1 MSHTVPDPVS
11 ATREAFGLKTLGR
24 QARRAQL
31 SGNVLI
37 AVGLSLAVLACAMLL
52 WAGIVTGWPRVTL
65 LLVAAALMPLRLLV
79 NQLSGVTLSDGIG
92 HATNSIA
99 RRWLGHWEAAGM
111 MVAAGLNI
119 FGSHHDTG
127 PLFGLAAGG
136 LLLLARLRHRA
147 AKMRLYPTLVLAFA
161 CVVSTFEPLWG
172 WHGQVLM
179 IGLSAVCAVLVW
191 QAVRPGPAEQAHP
204 DGPTLA

>member
-1 MSHTVPDPVS
+1 MSRTVTDPLS
-11 ATREAFGLKTLGR
+11 PAREALDFKSLGR

-31 SGNVLI
+31 SGNALI
-37 AVGLSLAVLACAMLL
+37 AVGLSLAVLACALLL

-65 LLVAAALMPLRLLV
+65 LLLAAALMPLRLFA
-79 NQLSGVTLSDGIG
+79 NRLSGVTLSDGIG
-92 HATNSIA
+92 AATNSMA
-99 RRWLGHWEAAGM
+99 RRWVGHWEAAAM

-119 FGSHHDTG
+119 FGAHHDTG

-147 AKMRLYPTLVLAFA
+147 SRMRLYPTLVLAFA

-179 IGLSAVCAVLVW
+179 IGLSVICAVLVW
-191 QAVRPGPAEQAHP
+191 QAVRPGPVDPPRRDA
-204 DGPTLA
+204 PTKA

>member
-11 ATREAFGLKTLGR
+11 ATREALDLKTLGR

-31 SGNVLI
+31 SGNALI
-37 AVGLSLAVLACAMLL
+37 AVGLSLAVLACALLL

-65 LLVAAALMPLRLLV
+65 LLAAAVLMPLRLLV
-79 NQLSGVTLSDGIG
+79 NRLSGVTLSDGVG
-92 HATNSIA
+92 AATNSLA
-99 RRWLGHWEAAGM
+99 RRWLGHWEAAAM

-119 FGSHHDTG
+119 FGAHHDTG

-136 LLLLARLRHRA
+136 LLLLARLRHHA
-147 AKMRLYPTLVLAFA
+147 ARMRLYPTLVLAFA
-161 CVVSTFEPLWG
+161 CVVATFEPLWG

-179 IGLSAVCAVLVW
+179 IGLSAICAVLVW
-191 QAVRPGPAEQAHP
+191 QAVRPGAADLAQP
-204 DGPTLA
+204 DGPTVP